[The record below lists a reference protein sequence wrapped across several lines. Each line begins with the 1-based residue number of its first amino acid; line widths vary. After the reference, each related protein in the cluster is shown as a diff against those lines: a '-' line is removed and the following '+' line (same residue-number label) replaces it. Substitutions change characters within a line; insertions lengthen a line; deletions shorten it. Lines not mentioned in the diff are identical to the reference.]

1 MSRILSFFETIPRLG
16 MVVPLTF
23 RQVLGAAH
31 WGDNKDIA
39 RELAFRLG
47 WPDSALPEDG
57 ALRFPVGSMFWARVA
72 AIRPLLDLA
81 LTPDHFPPEAGQVDG
96 TLAHAI
102 ERMLGV
108 VCQAGAIICCRWRGR
123 RHGCIGA
130 ISAAM
135 PAMAPCA
142 RHWRKGRFMAD
153 PQALPGPP
161 GPSSLAHRCCPTL
174 TPWPG

>member
-81 LTPDHFPPEAGQVDG
+81 LTPDHFPPEAGQMDG

-108 VCQAGAIICCRWRGR
+108 VCQAGGYHLLPVAGAATRLHRGHQR
-123 RHGCIGA
+123 RYASNGALRAALEEGAFHG
-130 ISAAM
+130 
-135 PAMAPCA
+135 
-142 RHWRKGRFMAD
+142 
-153 PQALPGPP
+153 
-161 GPSSLAHRCCPTL
+161 
-174 TPWPG
+174 

>member
-31 WGDNKDIA
+31 WGSNLDLA

-108 VCQAGAIICCRWRGR
+108 VCQAGGYHLLPVAGAATRLHRGHQR
-123 RHGCIGA
+123 RYASNGALRAALEEGAFHG
-130 ISAAM
+130 
-135 PAMAPCA
+135 
-142 RHWRKGRFMAD
+142 
-153 PQALPGPP
+153 
-161 GPSSLAHRCCPTL
+161 
-174 TPWPG
+174 